1 MEHVQGSAKVDAP
14 GCVNAAGKLGR
25 RSDVMKFTKPGA
37 PTLTVLCTRL
47 SIFLLSTLGTNAI
60 IEKDVREGVILN
72 LVSIALLPL
81 IEFANFIKEVCV
93 W

>member
-1 MEHVQGSAKVDAP
+1 M
-14 GCVNAAGKLGR
+14 NAAGKLGR
-25 RSDVMKFTKPGA
+25 RSDVMKFTNPGA

-72 LVSIALLPL
+72 LVSIALLSL